1 MKLEYAKQGTDP
13 YKTCECCMV
22 KKWCSRRNGTAA
34 LPNNYKLNPEC
45 SGFIMLE
52 QAFKL
57 SGIPKEYRHAIKST
71 YTFEPDNESQRDKV
85 EYLLENPVDIITSGT
100 NVTLFHNNKGTGKTY
115 TACSIANEF
124 IFKTCMNPKWFDYEN
139 PLALYVKFGDWSNE
153 IRKAHQ
159 VQDSALFE
167 QMYSNIDK
175 MKEVPL
181 LVLDDIGSGRITDV
195 IRDLTYDVID
205 NRKENQRSTIYTSNF
220 VDSILKQGSN
230 LGEVIV
236 SRIMYNAVH
245 IGLGGR
251 DRRIK

>member
-1 MKLEYAKQGTDP
+1 MTNTKEP
-13 YKTCECCMV
+13 YKTCDICSV
-22 KKWCSRRNGTAA
+22 KDWCGRRNGTSA
-34 LPNNYKLNPEC
+34 LPKDYALNPQC
-45 SGFIMLE
+45 TGYVMLE
-52 QAFKL
+52 QAIKL
-57 SGIPKEYRHAIKST
+57 SKIPTEYRNANLHS
-71 YTFEPDNESQRDKV
+71 FNVDSDNEVHFPRIKHILSKPIEFVR
-85 EYLLENPVDIITSGT
+85 TGM
-100 NVTLFHNNKGTGKTY
+100 NVALFHNNKGTGKTY
-115 TACSIANEF
+115 TACAIANQF
-124 IFKTCMNPKWFDYEN
+124 IYKACVNPELFDYEN

-159 VQDSALFE
+159 VQDSVLYE
-167 QMYSNIDK
+167 EMYNNIDK

-205 NRKENQRSTIYTSNF
+205 KRKEEQRSTIYTSNL
-220 VDSILKQGSN
+220 VDSILKQESN

-251 DRRIK
+251 DRRIM